1 MSFTSIS
8 RFAFRRIYPVRVSF
22 SQSVGVSSLTGDGV
36 AEFFE
41 AVEASR
47 EEYEKSVP
55 PTLSPSWALLIDSA
69 LYAQGVSS

>member
-1 MSFTSIS
+1 M
-8 RFAFRRIYPVRVSF
+8 
-22 SQSVGVSSLTGDGV
+22 TGDGV
-36 AEFFE
+36 SEFFE

-55 PTLSPSWALLIDSA
+55 PTLSPSWPFLIDPT

>member
-1 MSFTSIS
+1 MSFISTS
-8 RFAFRRIYPVRVSF
+8 RFACIHHIYPVTVSL
-22 SQSVGVSSLTGDGV
+22 SQSVGVSSVTGDGV

-55 PTLSPSWALLIDSA
+55 PTLSPS
-69 LYAQGVSS
+69 